1 MDTLARYYI
10 VREIVDD
17 AESFRGS
24 CFIHKDRGDDTK
36 LIFGP
41 VWDFGNAFR
50 RGHNKFIWQDPPYG
64 SVWISK
70 IYMFHRFK
78 DCVIDI
84 WKPFLGMQYPKL
96 DKAIDDFIE
105 RIRYA
110 VDSNVAR
117 WPEAYTGPID
127 SRKQLMKKCLAEKVA
142 FLTKEWG
149 EGVIN
154 GIASPVMTQD
164 NDSYWYTLEGRRLS
178 EKPSNPG
185 LYLHGRRKVVIR

>member
-1 MDTLARYYI
+1 
-10 VREIVDD
+10 
-17 AESFRGS
+17 
-24 CFIHKDRGDDTK
+24 
-36 LIFGP
+36 
-41 VWDFGNAFR
+41 
-50 RGHNKFIWQDPPYG
+50 
-64 SVWISK
+64 
-70 IYMFHRFK
+70 MFHRFK